1 MLNQTPGRNE
11 GQVTAV
17 AAESAGPTGIPEKAA
32 FFTPVVDM
40 QAPADM
46 AGESKRE
53 TSALGECLR
62 LACGTAG
69 FLMGGPAGAALGA
82 ALGQLAGETAARQT
96 RMIWPT
102 FARAFFHPRR
112 IGRKEIV
119 LIVMAMTAAIPS
131 GVRAQAA
138 ELTSP

>member
-1 MLNQTPGRNE
+1 VLNQTPGRNE
-11 GQVTAV
+11 GQITAA

-40 QAPADM
+40 QAPADK
-46 AGESKRE
+46 ACESKRE
-53 TSALGECLR
+53 TSALECLR

-82 ALGQLAGETAARQT
+82 ALGQLAGETAAKQT

-102 FARAFFHPRR
+102 FARALFHPRR